1 MSPYA
6 PVPRNSES
14 DGVDDDDESA
24 GSDGEVSVK
33 MVKRTASRHNFSTRE
48 IVKEELAISR
58 SEKAAKDSSMRDYAS
73 KDDLNAAIE
82 EAEEDLVDAKRSLK
96 KAKARLKS
104 TRRKAMLRVLRK
116 LKYTERLVK
125 SDAKKAS
132 MRECIAA
139 LKRNDS
145 RLSEAYRG
153 AERRVR
159 LCENHLIKLRE
170 LKASSNW
177 KARAKYFQRRA
188 KQLQREARLKDIKAR
203 EMENEMA
210 KSERGLAA
218 VAQLVG
224 DDPSE
229 LVPKEHS
236 EDEESYCSEDN
247 ESNAMGSRIP
257 RSPAMSTHITASP
270 LPDRSKRYAHDGLDL
285 NDRQYSNG
293 ASAAPAAGR
302 KRNIR
307 EAAAVGENKVAWRLR
322 CERNVKQLKKELAK
336 SQARAAESE
345 RRAQEIRTW
354 VTELKT
360 LRSQSDPS
368 AQYRSIIDAI
378 DAADE
383 MQPHENPSSSAGISI
398 AGVNIEYDESGA
410 ALVQTVDEDF
420 FAESNKWHK
429 FSTRS
434 RIDSYFKTLPREA
447 ERDVTRPANNVSR
460 RKRRQKKERR

>member
-1 MSPYA
+1 MADVAKGDSEKASKPDPARRDWRSSLRSTSSSRPSSNVQTQKEEAPSGRKDWRSQLRSTSKEAGSEPMSPYA

-307 EAAAVGENKVAWRLR
+307 DAAAVGENKVAWRLR
-322 CERNVKQLKKELAK
+322 CERNVKQLKRS
-336 SQARAAESE
+336 SQNP
-345 RRAQEIRTW
+345 RRALQN
-354 VTELKT
+354 
-360 LRSQSDPS
+360 QSG
-368 AQYRSIIDAI
+368 ARKRFARGL
-378 DAADE
+378 
-383 MQPHENPSSSAGISI
+383 PSS
-398 AGVNIEYDESGA
+398 
-410 ALVQTVDEDF
+410 
-420 FAESNKWHK
+420 
-429 FSTRS
+429 
-434 RIDSYFKTLPREA
+434 
-447 ERDVTRPANNVSR
+447 R
-460 RKRRQKKERR
+460 R